1 MMNSDNASKTESAS
15 THPRFLIVGFDGLR
29 PDAVT
34 AEEMPA
40 LAGFLAESHV
50 WTNYRADFP
59 TETYVNHPG
68 IFSGFRPKD
77 HGVIANTYFRRGMK
91 PEEAVFRGSSLESVL
106 AHERSEGGCGVIAV
120 PSIGDRLGE
129 RGMTMRVYCANSVGS
144 TRLQH
149 VHADRYATH
158 VVACVHKLD
167 ATEPTIAREA
177 LVEHYGNGVPLEFP
191 DFKGSSLTVDLFF
204 KEELGDAGIDRL
216 GDVTVLWIGEPDHSS
231 HEFGLW
237 DDRTRAARR
246 HADEEFAR
254 VLAWWRETGRD
265 AGVQLAV
272 LSDHGHGVV
281 RRHISM
287 TEILEKAGFKVAT
300 GAEVARGL
308 DPKSVDAVLAGTY
321 TSGLW
326 LTEPTFEN
334 LLRARDALM
343 ASPDIGMLFSQPDE
357 ARPDAVEGRVPGT
370 FSEALVFTNN
380 ERSPDLRIVPRG
392 NPATGDLVM
401 GRELE
406 LGTGNHG
413 GLLPQELNCVFAIA
427 GSRFPGKGRHTE
439 PAGHADAA
447 VTIMDQLGLLD
458 DEALLP
464 LPTGRLLVEAMEDG
478 CTCSR
483 GVQPA
488 VPAVERLELA
498 CGSFTQVL
506 ERINHAGRT
515 YLTAGYRTSDDGWCA
530 ETGLPEDVSEK

>member
-1 MMNSDNASKTESAS
+1 MTNSDNALKTNAPAR
-15 THPRFLIVGFDGLR
+15 PRFLIVGFDGLR

-40 LAGFLAESHV
+40 LTSFLAESHV

-68 IFSGFRPKD
+68 IFSGFRPTD

-91 PEEAVFRGSSLESVL
+91 SEEAVFRGSSVESVL
-106 AHERSEGGCGVIAV
+106 AHERFEGGCGVIAV

-158 VVACVHKLD
+158 VVACVHKLE
-167 ATEPTIAREA
+167 ATEPANARET
-177 LVEHYGNGVPLEFP
+177 LVERYGDGVPLEFP
-191 DFKGSSLTVDLFF
+191 DIKGSALTVELFF
-204 KEELGDAGIDRL
+204 KEELREGGTENL

-237 DDRTRAARR
+237 DNRTRAARR
-246 HADEEFAR
+246 HADDEFAR

-265 AGVQLAV
+265 AGVQLVV

-287 TEILEKAGFKVAT
+287 TGILEKAGFKVAT
-300 GAEVARGL
+300 GRDVARGL
-308 DPKSVDAVLAGTY
+308 DPKTVDAVLVGSY

-326 LTEPTFEN
+326 LTDPTVEN

-370 FSEALVFTNN
+370 FSEALVFTDND
-380 ERSPDLRIVPRG
+380 RSPDLRIVPRG

-413 GLLPQELNCVFAIA
+413 GLLPQELSCVFAIA

-439 PAGHADAA
+439 PARHADAA

-464 LPTGRLLVEAMEDG
+464 LPTGRLLVEAMEGG
-478 CTCSR
+478 CTCTK
-483 GVQPA
+483 GALPP
-488 VPAVERLELA
+488 VPAVERLQLT

>member
-1 MMNSDNASKTESAS
+1 MTHSDNASKTAAPA
-15 THPRFLIVGFDGLR
+15 HPRFLIMGFDGLR

-40 LAGFLAESHV
+40 LTSFLTEAHV

-68 IFSGFRPKD
+68 IFSGFRPTD

-91 PEEAVFRGSSLESVL
+91 PEEAVFRGSSVESVL
-106 AHERSEGGCGVIAV
+106 AHERHEGGCGVIAV

-158 VVACVHKLD
+158 LVACVHELE
-167 ATEPTIAREA
+167 ATEPANARET
-177 LVEHYGNGVPLEFP
+177 LVDAFGNGVPLEFP
-191 DFKGSSLTVDLFF
+191 DFKGSALTVELFF
-204 KEELGDAGIDRL
+204 KDELRGGGAENL

-237 DDRTRAARR
+237 DDRTRAARS
-246 HADEEFAR
+246 HADDEFAR

-265 AGVQLAV
+265 AGVQLVV

-300 GAEVARGL
+300 GSEVARGL
-308 DPKSVDAVLAGTY
+308 DPKTVDAVLVGTY

-326 LTEPTFEN
+326 LTDPTVEN

-343 ASPDIGMLFSQPDE
+343 ASPDI
-357 ARPDAVEGRVPGT
+357 
-370 FSEALVFTNN
+370 
-380 ERSPDLRIVPRG
+380 
-392 NPATGDLVM
+392 ATD
-401 GRELE
+401 
-406 LGTGNHG
+406 
-413 GLLPQELNCVFAIA
+413 
-427 GSRFPGKGRHTE
+427 TE
-439 PAGHADAA
+439 EMRA
-447 VTIMDQLGLLD
+447 
-458 DEALLP
+458 
-464 LPTGRLLVEAMEDG
+464 
-478 CTCSR
+478 
-483 GVQPA
+483 
-488 VPAVERLELA
+488 
-498 CGSFTQVL
+498 
-506 ERINHAGRT
+506 
-515 YLTAGYRTSDDGWCA
+515 
-530 ETGLPEDVSEK
+530 